1 MNDRQS
7 ANDRLVRY
15 LLGEALPEAEQAE
28 IEERYFTDELYLDH
42 VLAIEDDLIDSHI
55 QGRLSDSDRSL
66 FERHFLASKRRRE
79 KWEAQ
84 RAIASFFRSRSEPA
98 GFVGTSIRYFGS
110 LALGARLLLGIS
122 AVAVVLG
129 IGFLGWGYVNIRHQS
144 GVLQS
149 RLAAL
154 QEQAAGVPHIA
165 TFVLQSERLRSGA
178 GNQLQIAKDTRWI
191 VLRLE
196 LPQFAIGYST
206 IAAKLSSADGQDI
219 WRQTGLPRIASSVEI
234 NLPGS
239 VLNRGDYVLS
249 LSAVDR
255 ERQITLPAYQ
265 FRIDR

>member
-7 ANDRLVRY
+7 ADDRLVRY
-15 LLGEALPEAEQAE
+15 LLGDALPDAEQTE
-28 IEERYFTDELYLDH
+28 IEERFFTDELYFDH

-55 QGRLSDSDRSL
+55 QGRLSDSERSR
-66 FERHFLASKRRRE
+66 FERYFLASKRRRE

-98 GFVGTSIRYFGS
+98 GFVSASIRFFGS

-122 AVAVVLG
+122 AVALLVGVS
-129 IGFLGWGYVNIRHQS
+129 FLGWGYLDVRHKS
-144 GVLQS
+144 GVLQF
-149 RLAAL
+149 RFAAL
-154 QEQAAGVPHIA
+154 QEQAAGLPNIA
-165 TFVLQSERLRSGA
+165 TFVLRSERLRSGS
-178 GNQLQIAKDTRWI
+178 GTRLQMATDTRWV

-196 LPQFAIGYST
+196 LPQFAIEYST
-206 IAAKLSSADGQDI
+206 FAAGLSTADGQEI

-239 VLNRGDYVLS
+239 VLKHGDYVLS

>member
-7 ANDRLVRY
+7 ADDRLVRY
-15 LLGEALPEAEQAE
+15 LLGDALPEAEQAE
-28 IEERYFTDELYLDH
+28 IEERYFTDELYLAH

-55 QGRLSDSDRSL
+55 RGHLSDSDRSR

-84 RAIASFFRSRSEPA
+84 QAIASFFRSRSEPA
-98 GFVGTSIRYFGS
+98 GFVSTSIRYFGS
-110 LALGARLLLGIS
+110 LGLGARLLQGIS
-122 AVAVVLG
+122 AVAVVVG

-154 QEQAAGVPHIA
+154 REQAAGLPNIPA
-165 TFVLQSERLRSGA
+165 FVLQSERLRSGS
-178 GNQLQIAKDTRWI
+178 GNQLHIAKDTRWI

-206 IAAKLSSADGQDI
+206 FAAGLSSADGQEI
-219 WRQTGLPRIASSVEI
+219 WRQAGLARIASSVEI

-239 VLNRGDYVLS
+239 VLKRGDYVLS

-265 FRIDR
+265 FRIDP